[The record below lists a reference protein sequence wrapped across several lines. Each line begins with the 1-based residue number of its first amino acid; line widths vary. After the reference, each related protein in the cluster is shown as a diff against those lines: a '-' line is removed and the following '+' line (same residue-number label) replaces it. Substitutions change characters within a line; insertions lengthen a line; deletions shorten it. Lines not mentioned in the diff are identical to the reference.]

1 MGLYT
6 DFPIELGQEYRYKTV
21 ENFKWLLSKIKSI
34 DNVIEYHKKEEEKA
48 HDAKQIVYKETN
60 VNNELYYLRNQ
71 IIGLVLGA
79 NGDGVQ
85 ELRDSRISLD
95 GTVFPLLSDRL
106 KYDLETLNNKIDNEI
121 EYLKNFYSYYIN
133 IQSIGAV
140 GDEEADNTEL
150 FSNFEKQQ
158 VYFVPKGTFNTTEF
172 PNGLF
177 FGYGQLKVKNEIIPI
192 DNKIPQPVNVDY
204 NTVNKERYYNFV
216 TGQDA
221 GKNQIKESYANTG
234 VGYAVFRNNIGGR
247 RLTAVGKGAMD
258 NMVNGYSNDAFGADA
273 LGQGTFGQRNTA
285 IGANALKWGGVTD
298 AVETLHD
305 YWKDKGDKNFINS
318 YFLPRYPQVWSFL
331 GNENTPNDNLY
342 PKKESDY
349 TNNVGVGRNALVH
362 LMKGIGNVAVGYNSQ
377 SHTIKGSENTSM
389 GNRAL
394 RDNLLGVRNTAIGS
408 YASVN
413 NISGVDNVALGAN
426 NLQQTLHAS
435 NNTALGY
442 GSMHFFKDDKNKN
455 TEDTY
460 IYGYRNTA
468 VGAQTM
474 QDGKNASYSTFVG
487 SYAGRFVEGN
497 YNVGIGAS
505 AFYNLVQGEQNVALG
520 GNTGRKIVE
529 GSNNVAIGYTSGP
542 NADYNDTVSL
552 GANSHANGDNQ
563 VQLGSADATVYAHKE
578 IQQRSDRRDK
588 NSIRET
594 EFGLEFIQKLK
605 PVDYKYNNS
614 NSDRFH
620 HGFIAQDLESL
631 KDEGYEFGGVD
642 NPKYKG
648 GEDVYS
654 VGYTEI
660 IAPLVKS
667 VQELSEEVN
676 NLRRENN
683 YLKGKIDGG
692 KK

>member
-1 MGLYT
+1 MYYT
-6 DFPIELGQEYRYKTV
+6 DLPIGLGQEYRFKTIS
-21 ENFKWLLSKIKSI
+21 NFKWILNKVDSI
-34 DNVIEYHKKEEEKA
+34 DKVIEKHKTEDRKA
-48 HDAKQIVYKETN
+48 HNATQVVYKKTN
-60 VNNELYYLRNQ
+60 VYNELNYLREQ
-71 IIGLVLGA
+71 VIALVLGA

-85 ELRDSRISLD
+85 ELRDSRVSLD
-95 GTVFPLLSDRL
+95 GTRFPLLSDRL
-106 KYDLETLNNKIDNEI
+106 KYELGTLDNKIDDEV
-121 EYLKNFYSYYIN
+121 EYITNYYSYYLN
-133 IQSIGAV
+133 IQSIGAK
-140 GDEEADNTEL
+140 GDGETDNTEL
-150 FSNFEKQQ
+150 FSNFGKGQ
-158 VYFVPKGTFNTTEF
+158 VYFVPEGTYKTNEF

-177 FGYGQLKVKNEIIPI
+177 FGYGLLKVKEEIIPL
-192 DNKIPQPVNVDY
+192 DNKMAQPVNVDH
-204 NTVNKERYYNFV
+204 NTGNKERYYNFV
-216 TGQDA
+216 VGQDA
-221 GKNQIKESYANTG
+221 GHNQTKESYANTG
-234 VGYAVFRNNIGGR
+234 MGYAVFRNNIGGR

-285 IGANALKWGGVTD
+285 LGANALKWGGVTD
-298 AVETLHD
+298 AVKTLHD
-305 YWKDKGDKNFINS
+305 FWKDKGDKNFVNS

-331 GNENTPNDNLY
+331 GSEDSPNNNLY

-362 LMKGIGNVAVGYNSQ
+362 LMKGVGNVAVGYNSQ
-377 SHTIKGSENTSM
+377 SHTIKGSENTSL

-394 RDNLLGVRNTAIGS
+394 RDNLLGDRNTAIGS

-455 TEDTY
+455 TDETY

-468 VGAQTM
+468 VGTQTM
-474 QDGKNASYSTFVG
+474 QDGKNASYSAFVG
-487 SYAGRFVEGN
+487 SYAGRYVEGN
-497 YNVGIGAS
+497 YNVGVGAS
-505 AFYNLVQGEQNVALG
+505 AFYNLIKGEQNVALG
-520 GNTGRKIVE
+520 GNAGRTIVN
-529 GSNNVAIGYTSGP
+529 GSNNVALGYTAGP

-563 VQLGSADATVYAHKE
+563 VQLGSADATVYAHKPV
-578 IQQRSDRRDK
+578 QQRSDGREK
-588 NSIRET
+588 NSIQET
-594 EFGLEFIQKLK
+594 RLGLDFIHKLK

-614 NSDRFH
+614 NSNRYH
-620 HGFIAQDLESL
+620 HGFIAQDLEAL
-631 KDEGYEFGGVD
+631 ENEGYKFGGVD
-642 NPKYKG
+642 NPKYNN
-648 GEDVYS
+648 GEDLYS
-654 VGYTEI
+654 VSYTEI

-667 VQELSEEVN
+667 VQELSEDVN

-692 KK
+692 NK

>member
-1 MGLYT
+1 MELYT
-6 DFPIELGQEYRYKTV
+6 DFPIELDQEWRYKTV
-21 ENFKWLLSKIKSI
+21 SNFKWLVSKIKSI
-34 DNVIEYHKKEEEKA
+34 DNVIKHHKKEEEKA
-48 HDAKQIVYKETN
+48 HDAKQIDYKLTT
-60 VNNELYYLRNQ
+60 VHNELHYQRQQLIN
-71 IIGLVLGA
+71 LVLGA
-79 NGDGVQ
+79 NGNGVQ
-85 ELRDSRISLD
+85 ELRDSRTALD
-95 GTVFPLLSDRL
+95 GTNFQLLSDRL
-106 KYDLETLNNKIDNEI
+106 KYDLEVLNKKIDDGI
-121 EYLKNFYSYYIN
+121 EYIKSYYSYYIN
-133 IQSIGAV
+133 IQSIGAI
-140 GDEEADNTEL
+140 GDGQTDNTEL
-150 FSNFEKQQ
+150 FNNFKNEQ
-158 VYFVPKGTFNTTEF
+158 VYFVPNGTYKTNEL

-177 FGYGQLKVKNEIIPI
+177 FGYGQLKVNDEIIPI
-192 DNKIPQPVNVDY
+192 DNKLAQPVNVDY
-204 NTVNKERYYNFV
+204 NTSNKERYYSFV
-216 TGQDA
+216 AGQDA
-221 GKNQIKESYANTG
+221 GKNQTKESYANTG
-234 VGYAVFRNNIGGR
+234 FGYAVFRNNVEGR
-247 RLTAVGKGAMD
+247 RLTAFGKGAMD

-273 LGQGTFGQRNTA
+273 LGQGKFGQRNTA
-285 IGANALKWGGVTD
+285 LGANALKWGGVTD
-298 AVETLHD
+298 AVKTLHD
-305 YWKDKGDKNFINS
+305 FWKDKGEKNFVNS

-331 GNENTPNDNLY
+331 GSEDSPNDNLY

-362 LMKGIGNVAVGYNSQ
+362 LMKGVGNVAVGYNSQ
-377 SHTIKGSENTSM
+377 SHTIKGSENTSI

-413 NISGVDNVALGAN
+413 NISGVDNVA
-426 NLQQTLHAS
+426 
-435 NNTALGY
+435 
-442 GSMHFFKDDKNKN
+442 
-455 TEDTY
+455 
-460 IYGYRNTA
+460 
-468 VGAQTM
+468 
-474 QDGKNASYSTFVG
+474 
-487 SYAGRFVEGN
+487 
-497 YNVGIGAS
+497 
-505 AFYNLVQGEQNVALG
+505 
-520 GNTGRKIVE
+520 
-529 GSNNVAIGYTSGP
+529 IGYTAGP

-614 NSDRFH
+614 NSERFH

>member
-1 MGLYT
+1 MYFT
-6 DFPIELGQEYRYKTV
+6 DLPIEIGQDYRFKTIS
-21 ENFKWLLSKIKSI
+21 NFKWLLEKVRLI
-34 DNVIEYHKKEEEKA
+34 DDVILKHKTTDQHA
-48 HDAKQIVYKETN
+48 HNAKQIDYKLTN
-60 VNNELYYLRNQ
+60 VHNELHYQRQQ
-71 IIGLVLGA
+71 IINLVLGA
-79 NGDGVQ
+79 NGNGVQ
-85 ELRDSRISLD
+85 ELRDSRTALD
-95 GTVFPLLSDRL
+95 GTNFQLLSDRL
-106 KYDLETLNNKIDNEI
+106 KYDLEKINKKIDDAI
-121 EYLKNFYSYYIN
+121 ENIKNYYSYYIN
-133 IQSIGAV
+133 IQSIGAI
-140 GDEEADNTEL
+140 GDGETDNTSL
-150 FSNFEKQQ
+150 FNSFNNEQ
-158 VYFVPKGTFNTTEF
+158 VYFVPNGTFKATAF

-177 FGYGQLKVKNEIIPI
+177 FGYGKLKVKDEVIPL
-192 DNKIPQPVNVDY
+192 DNKLPQAVNVDY
-204 NTVNKERYYNFV
+204 NTSNRERYYSFV
-216 TGQDA
+216 AGQDA
-221 GKNQIKESYANTG
+221 GKKQVKESYANTG
-234 VGYAVFRNNIGGR
+234 VGYAVFRNNIDGS
-247 RLTAVGKGAMD
+247 RLTAMGKGAMD
-258 NMVNGYSNDAFGADA
+258 NMVKGYSNEAFGADA

-285 IGANALKWGGVTD
+285 IGANALKWGGTTD
-298 AVETLHD
+298 AVKTLHD
-305 YWKDKGDKNFINS
+305 FWKNTGSSNFVNS
-318 YFLPRYPQVWSFL
+318 YFVPRYPAVWQFL
-331 GNENTPNDNLY
+331 GSDTLPNTNLY
-342 PKKESDY
+342 PTKDSEY

-362 LMKGIGNVAVGYNSQ
+362 LMKGVGNVAVGYNSQ
-377 SHTIKGSENTSM
+377 SHTVKGSENTSM

-408 YASVN
+408 YAAVN

-455 TEDTY
+455 TNDTY
-460 IYGYRNTA
+460 IHGYRNTA
-468 VGAQTM
+468 VGTQTM

-487 SYAGRFVEGN
+487 SYAGRYVEGN

-520 GNTGRKIVE
+520 GNTGREIVE

-542 NADYNDTVSL
+542 NADYSDTVSL

-594 EFGLEFIQKLK
+594 ELGLDFIQKLK

-614 NSDRFH
+614 NSERFH
-620 HGFIAQDLESL
+620 HGFIAQDLENL
-631 KDEGYEFGGVD
+631 KDDGYHFGGVD

>member
-1 MGLYT
+1 MYYT
-6 DFPIELGQEYRYKTV
+6 DFPIDIGQEYRYKTIN
-21 ENFKWLLSKIKSI
+21 NFKWLLEKIKVI
-34 DNVIEYHKKEEEKA
+34 DGVIDKHKTNDTHA
-48 HDAKQIVYKETN
+48 HTAEQIDYKLTT
-60 VNNELYYLRNQ
+60 VHNELHYQRQQ
-71 IIGLVLGA
+71 IINLVLGA
-79 NGDGVQ
+79 NGNGVQ
-85 ELRDSRISLD
+85 ELRDSRTALD
-95 GTVFPLLSDRL
+95 GTNFQLLSDRL
-106 KYDLETLNNKIDNEI
+106 KYDLEVLNKKIDDGI
-121 EYLKNFYSYYIN
+121 EYIKNYYSYYIN
-133 IQSIGAV
+133 IQSIGAI
-140 GDEEADNTEL
+140 GDGETDNTEL
-150 FSNFEKQQ
+150 FNSFKNEQ
-158 VYFVPKGTFNTTEF
+158 VYFVPKGIYKTNEF

-177 FGYGQLKVKNEIIPI
+177 FGYGQLKVKNEIVPI
-192 DNKIPQPVNVDY
+192 DNKLAQPVNVDY
-204 NTVNKERYYNFV
+204 NTPNKERYYSFV
-216 TGQDA
+216 AGQDA
-221 GKNQIKESYANTG
+221 GKNQTKESYANTG
-234 VGYAVFRNNIGGR
+234 IGYAVFRNNVGGR
-247 RLTAVGKGAMD
+247 RLTAFGKGAMD
-258 NMVNGYSNDAFGADA
+258 NMFNGYSNDAFGADA

-285 IGANALKWGGVTD
+285 LGANALKWGGVTD
-298 AVETLHD
+298 AVKTLHD
-305 YWKDKGDKNFINS
+305 FWKDKGDKNFVNN

-331 GNENTPNDNLY
+331 GTEEGPNDNLY

-362 LMKGIGNVAVGYNSQ
+362 LMKGVGNVAVGYNSQ

-413 NISGVDNVALGAN
+413 NISGVDNVSLGSN
-426 NLQQTLHAS
+426 TLQQTLHAS

-455 TEDTY
+455 TNDTY
-460 IYGYRNTA
+460 IHGYRNTA
-468 VGAQTM
+468 VGTQTM

-487 SYAGRFVEGN
+487 SYAGRYVEGN
-497 YNVGIGAS
+497 YNVGLGAS
-505 AFYNLVQGEQNVALG
+505 ALYNLIRGEQNVALG
-520 GNTGRKIVE
+520 GNAGRTIVE
-529 GSNNVAIGYTSGP
+529 GSNNVALGYTAGP
-542 NADYNDTVSL
+542 NADYSNTVSL

-563 VQLGSADATVYAHKE
+563 VQLGSAESTVYAHKE
-578 IQQRSDRRDK
+578 VQQRSDRRDK

-594 EFGLEFIQKLK
+594 ELGLDFIQKLK

-614 NSDRFH
+614 NSERFH
-620 HGFIAQDLESL
+620 HGFIAQDLENL
-631 KDEGYEFGGVD
+631 KDEGYHFGGVD

>member
-1 MGLYT
+1 MYYT
-6 DFPIELGQEYRYKTV
+6 DLPIDIGQEYRYKTIN
-21 ENFKWLLSKIKSI
+21 NFKWLLEKIKVI
-34 DNVIEYHKKEEEKA
+34 DGVIDKHKTTDVHA
-48 HDAKQIVYKETN
+48 HNAKQIDYKLTT
-60 VNNELYYLRNQ
+60 VHNELHYQRQQLIN
-71 IIGLVLGA
+71 LVLGA
-79 NGDGVQ
+79 NGNGVQ
-85 ELRDSRISLD
+85 ELRDSRTALD
-95 GTVFPLLSDRL
+95 GTNFQLLSDRL
-106 KYDLETLNNKIDNEI
+106 KYDLEVLNKKIDDGI
-121 EYLKNFYSYYIN
+121 EYIKNYYSYYIN
-133 IQSIGAV
+133 IQSIGAI
-140 GDEEADNTEL
+140 GDGETDNTEI
-150 FSNFEKQQ
+150 FNSFKKEQ
-158 VYFVPKGTFNTTEF
+158 VYFVPNGIYKTNEF

-177 FGYGQLKVKNEIIPI
+177 FGYGQLKVKNEIVPI
-192 DNKIPQPVNVDY
+192 DNKLAQPVNVDY
-204 NTVNKERYYNFV
+204 NTPNKERYYSFV
-216 TGQDA
+216 AGQDA
-221 GKNQIKESYANTG
+221 GKNQTKESYANTG
-234 VGYAVFRNNIGGR
+234 IGYAVFRNNVGGR
-247 RLTAVGKGAMD
+247 RLTAFGKGAMD
-258 NMVNGYSNDAFGADA
+258 NMFNGYSNDAFGADA

-285 IGANALKWGGVTD
+285 LGANALKWGGVTD
-298 AVETLHD
+298 AVKTLHD
-305 YWKDKGDKNFINS
+305 FWKDKGEKNFVNS

-331 GNENTPNDNLY
+331 GSEDGPNDNLY

-362 LMKGIGNVAVGYNSQ
+362 LMKGVGNVAVGYNSQ
-377 SHTIKGSENTSM
+377 SHTINGSENTSM

-455 TEDTY
+455 TNDTY
-460 IYGYRNTA
+460 THGYRNTA
-468 VGAQTM
+468 VGTQTM

-487 SYAGRFVEGN
+487 SYAGRYVEGN

-505 AFYNLVQGEQNVALG
+505 AFYNLIGGEQNVALG
-520 GNTGRKIVE
+520 GNTGREIVE
-529 GSNNVAIGYTSGP
+529 GSNNVALGYTAGP
-542 NADYNDTVSL
+542 NADYSNTVSL

-563 VQLGSADATVYAHKE
+563 VQLGSAESTVYAHKE

-594 EFGLEFIQKLK
+594 ELGLDFIQKLK

-614 NSDRFH
+614 NSKRFH
-620 HGFIAQDLESL
+620 HGFIAQDLENL
-631 KDEGYEFGGVD
+631 KDEGYHFGGVD

-683 YLKGKIDGG
+683 YLKGKIYGG
-692 KK
+692 NK

>member
-1 MGLYT
+1 MKL
-6 DFPIELGQEYRYKTV
+6 DLNFPIELGQEFRNKTIN
-21 ENFKWLLSKIKSI
+21 NFKLILDKINSI
-34 DNVIEYHKKEEEKA
+34 DKVIETHKTSELKA
-48 HDAKQIVYKETN
+48 HDANQISYDKTNVYKE
-60 VNNELYYLRNQ
+60 LKYLRGQ
-71 IIGLVLGA
+71 VIGLVIGH

-95 GTVFPLLSDRL
+95 GVVHPLLSNRI
-106 KYDLETLNNKIDNEI
+106 KYDLETLDNKIDNEI
-121 EYLKNFYSYYIN
+121 EYIKNYYNYYVN
-133 IQSIGAV
+133 IKSIGAV
-140 GDEEADNTEL
+140 GDEETDNTEL
-150 FSNFEKQQ
+150 FSSFKKQQ
-158 VYFVPKGTFNTTEF
+158 VYFVPKGIYKTSEF
-172 PNGLF
+172 PEGLF
-177 FGYGQLKVKNEIIPI
+177 FGYGQLKVNDEIVPI
-192 DNKIPQPVNVDY
+192 DNKSPQPINVDY
-204 NTVNKERYYNFV
+204 GTTNNERYYNFII
-216 TGQDA
+216 GQDA
-221 GKNQIKESYANTG
+221 GRKQTKESYANTG
-234 VGYAVFRNNIGGR
+234 VGYAVLRKNVLGR
-247 RLTAVGKGAMD
+247 RLTGFGKGALS
-258 NMVNGYSNDAFGADA
+258 NMINGYSNDAFGADA
-273 LGQGTFGQRNTA
+273 LGQGTLGQRNTA
-285 IGANALKWGGVTD
+285 LGANALKWGGTTD
-298 AVETLHD
+298 AIGTLHD
-305 YWKDKGDKNFINS
+305 FWKDKGDKNFINS
-318 YFLPRYPQVWSFL
+318 YFLPRYPNVWSFL
-331 GNENTPNDNLY
+331 GSEDAPNNNLY
-342 PKKESDY
+342 PTKDSEY
-349 TNNVGVGRNALVH
+349 INNVGIGRNALVH

-413 NISGVDNVALGAN
+413 NITGVDNVALGAN

-455 TEDTY
+455 TNDTY

-474 QDGKNASYSTFVG
+474 QNGKNASYSTFVG
-487 SYAGRFVEGN
+487 SYAGRYVEGN

-505 AFYNLVQGEQNVALG
+505 ALYNLVKGERNAALG
-520 GNTGRKIVE
+520 GNTLRNTIDG
-529 GSNNVAIGYTSGP
+529 NDNVALGYTAGP
-542 NADYNDTVSL
+542 NGDYSNTVSL
-552 GANSHANGDNQ
+552 GPNSHANGDNQ
-563 VQLGSADATVYAHKE
+563 VQLGSADSTVYAHKE

-614 NSDRFH
+614 NSERFH
-620 HGFIAQDLESL
+620 HGFIAQDLEGL
-631 KDEGYEFGGVD
+631 KDEGYNFGGVD

-660 IAPLVKS
+660 IAPLVKA

-683 YLKGKIDGG
+683 YLKAKIDGG

>member
-21 ENFKWLLSKIKSI
+21 SNFKWLVSKIKSI

-48 HDAKQIVYKETN
+48 HDAKQIDYKLTT
-60 VNNELYYLRNQ
+60 VHNELHYQRQQLIN
-71 IIGLVLGA
+71 LVLGA
-79 NGDGVQ
+79 NGNGVQ
-85 ELRDSRISLD
+85 ELRDSRTALD
-95 GTVFPLLSDRL
+95 GTNFQLLSDRL
-106 KYDLETLNNKIDNEI
+106 KYDLEVLNKKIDDGI
-121 EYLKNFYSYYIN
+121 EYIKSYYSYYIN

-140 GDEEADNTEL
+140 GDEETDNTEL

-172 PNGLF
+172 PDGLF
-177 FGYGQLKVKNEIIPI
+177 FGYGQLKVNDEIIPI
-192 DNKIPQPVNVDY
+192 DNKLAQPVNVDY
-204 NTVNKERYYNFV
+204 NTSNKERYYSFV
-216 TGQDA
+216 AGQDA
-221 GKNQIKESYANTG
+221 GKNQTKESYANTG
-234 VGYAVFRNNIGGR
+234 FGYAVFRNNVEGR
-247 RLTAVGKGAMD
+247 RLTAFGKGAMD
-258 NMVNGYSNDAFGADA
+258 KMLNGYSNDAFGADA

-305 YWKDKGDKNFINS
+305 YWKDKGEKNFINS
-318 YFLPRYPQVWSFL
+318 YFLPRYPQVWSLL
-331 GNENTPNDNLY
+331 GSEDSPNDNLY

-349 TNNVGVGRNALVH
+349 INNVGVGRNALVH

-377 SHTIKGSENTSM
+377 SHTIKGGENTSM

-413 NISGVDNVALGAN
+413 NISGVDNVSLGSN
-426 NLQQTLHAS
+426 TLQQTLHAS
-435 NNTALGY
+435 NNTSIGY

-455 TEDTY
+455 TDDTY
-460 IYGYRNTA
+460 THGYRNTA
-468 VGAQTM
+468 VGTQTM

-487 SYAGRFVEGN
+487 SYAGRYVEGD
-497 YNVGIGAS
+497 YNVGLGAS
-505 AFYNLVQGEQNVALG
+505 SMYKLTTGEQNVGVG
-520 GNTGRKIVE
+520 GKTNRKVVTG
-529 GSNNVAIGYTSGP
+529 SDNVAIGYTSGP
-542 NADYNDTVSL
+542 NADYNNTVSL
-552 GANSHANGDNQ
+552 GANAHANGEDQ
-563 VQLGSADATVYAHKE
+563 VQLGSADSTVYAHKE
-578 IQQRSDRRDK
+578 VQQRSDRRDK
-588 NSIRET
+588 NSIRDT
-594 EFGLEFIQKLK
+594 EFGLDFIQKLK

-620 HGFIAQDLESL
+620 HGFIAQDLENM

-642 NPKYKG
+642 NPKYRG

-654 VGYTEI
+654 VGYAEI